1 MKSVISSYMI
11 FVKELSNDVNVV
23 HTQVGLSKEE
33 VDLSNF
39 LSQYQDVFT
48 NDIPRVLSPKR
59 GDDDHMIKLRWDI
72 PYVCGLSNHITIKN
86 RFSVSRVQDLF
97 D

>member
-1 MKSVISSYMI
+1 MI

-33 VDLSNF
+33 LDLSNF

-48 NDIPRVLSPKR
+48 NDIPGVLPPKKE
-59 GDDDHMIKLRWDI
+59 GM
-72 PYVCGLSNHITIKN
+72 ITI
-86 RFSVSRVQDLF
+86 
-97 D
+97 